1 MMELHLNTEQILAL
15 HYYGM
20 LVGGFLFSIVAQR
33 GLFYLMQR
41 QHLIEGLACSILN
54 VALTLMAGSIMLYV
68 AWTFIGAQNA
78 AFMGCLFLIPWL
90 LHPNQGNLFY
100 QFSHLKK
107 PLA

>member
-1 MMELHLNTEQILAL
+1 MELHLNAQQVLVL

-41 QHLIEGLACSILN
+41 QHLIEGVACSILN
-54 VALTLMAGSIMLYV
+54 VVLTLVAGSIMLYV
-68 AWTFIGAQNA
+68 AWKFIGVQNA

-90 LHPNQGNLFY
+90 LHPSHGNLFY
-100 QFSHLKK
+100 QFSHLRKQ
-107 PLA
+107 PA